1 MGRCVAACLDQM
13 VICHPSPQRARRAFV
28 RRKLVDGETAAR
40 EEGDA
45 ADAAA
50 RKEKVRVV
58 VHSASVSKMCAA

>member
-1 MGRCVAACLDQM
+1 M
-13 VICHPSPQRARRAFV
+13 
-28 RRKLVDGETAAR
+28 DGETAAR